1 MDCQTAKPTKQHQPG
16 VAHED
21 LQLILQRVPAK
32 VWDALRGRRVFITGG
47 TGFIGCWLLEALI
60 WANQELEL
68 ELQLIVLS
76 RSPEAFRARVP
87 HLAEHAIVRLVEGN
101 TNALGHISEPFDML
115 IHAATDVA
123 AANGKPH
130 AVFNDILD
138 GTRQTLELAVRC
150 GASHY
155 LLTSSGA
162 VYGAQPATLTHLPEL
177 HEGAQDMSQPGAAY
191 GAGKIASEWLLGWYA
206 REYGLHASIARCFA
220 LLGPY
225 LPLDGHFAAGNFI
238 HNGLRGEPIVM
249 RGDGSAVR
257 SYLYAADMVVWL
269 LTIMLNGESGQ
280 HYNVGSEHALNIGE
294 LAQLVA
300 AQTDAPAPVRTS
312 TASASLAA
320 QRYVPATAKAR
331 KQLQLEQY
339 TDLPSALSKT
349 IDWARLHIIRSTIEK
364 RP

>member
-1 MDCQTAKPTKQHQPG
+1 MGCQTAKPTKQHQPG

-47 TGFIGCWLLEALI
+47 TGFVGCWLLEALI

-76 RSPEAFRARVP
+76 RSPDAFRARVP

-162 VYGAQPATLTHLPEL
+162 VYGAHMARGKLPRNGCWAGMRVNIAYMQASRVVLRCSARICPWMVILPPATL
-177 HEGAQDMSQPGAAY
+177 S
-191 GAGKIASEWLLGWYA
+191 
-206 REYGLHASIARCFA
+206 
-220 LLGPY
+220 
-225 LPLDGHFAAGNFI
+225 
-238 HNGLRGEPIVM
+238 
-249 RGDGSAVR
+249 
-257 SYLYAADMVVWL
+257 
-269 LTIMLNGESGQ
+269 LT
-280 HYNVGSEHALNIGE
+280 AC
-294 LAQLVA
+294 VA
-300 AQTDAPAPVRTS
+300 IPS
-312 TASASLAA
+312 SCE
-320 QRYVPATAKAR
+320 ATAAP
-331 KQLQLEQY
+331 Y
-339 TDLPSALSKT
+339 ALT
-349 IDWARLHIIRSTIEK
+349 CMRQTWWFGY
-364 RP
+364 